1 MGWSFYT
8 SGGVE
13 VTSAALG
20 SEFPIGTIIDYG
32 GGAAPTNWLL
42 CDGSAVSRTT
52 YNQLFDVIGT
62 AYGAGNGS
70 TTFNL
75 PDSTGQIIYFKRGP
89 AAFTYATTA
98 PTFVTN
104 LPSSPV
110 DGQEIYYQADATNG
124 VIWHLR
130 YRTGSAS
137 SYKWEFIGGSALSG
151 QVIGTASNSG
161 GSTTYASMPTSAV
174 SKAVPLAGEYAATW
188 GAGAAWSTTA
198 GSAAYLNISINN
210 SAPVDNDAIL
220 FETPGGETSYIG
232 NSSSLTR
239 LITVGTAGHVVE
251 LKYRAQEASRT
262 WNWRAYFLSIVP
274 VRVG

>member
-20 SEFPIGTIIDYG
+20 SEFPVGTIIDYG

-137 SYKWEFIGGSALSG
+137 SYKWEFVGGSSLSAVAGSRSWGTRQTYNSLTYGDLATVGPSIVVPLGGDYRCEIKANCVTNTTSGNIRLWATGDPTYSWSDDTDLQFFQGNQSG
-151 QVIGTASNSG
+151 QAIVTRTGLSAGNTLKMS
-161 GSTTYASMPTSAV
+161 YAV
-174 SKAVPLAGEYAATW
+174 SNAGVNAEFW
-188 GAGAAWSTTA
+188 
-198 GSAAYLNISINN
+198 N
-210 SAPVDNDAIL
+210 
-220 FETPGGETSYIG
+220 
-232 NSSSLTR
+232 R
-239 LITVGTAGHVVE
+239 QMTV
-251 LKYRAQEASRT
+251 
-262 WNWRAYFLSIVP
+262 VP